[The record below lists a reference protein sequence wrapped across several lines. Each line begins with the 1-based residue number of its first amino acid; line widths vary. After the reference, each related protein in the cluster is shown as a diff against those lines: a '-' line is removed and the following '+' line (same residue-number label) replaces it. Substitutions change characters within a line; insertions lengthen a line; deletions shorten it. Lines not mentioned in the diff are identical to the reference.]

1 MDLISRTK
9 LTYLRYYISG
19 NFAFW
24 LGSVSAECFIHLG
37 SLGLSQF
44 WSVSLNIETASEIKY
59 FNKFEEL
66 FQQEHEHYLQIVRTL
81 NNAMNTLKTYLHY
94 IRSSF
99 QLIARHIC
107 KPFLVL
113 SSLDLCVLFL

>member
-1 MDLISRTK
+1 MLKKDNFFCVSSSFADDLISRTK
-9 LTYLRYYISG
+9 LIYLRYYISG

-44 WSVSLNIETASEIKY
+44 WSVSSNIETASEIKY

-81 NNAMNTLKTYLHY
+81 NNAMNTLKPICITYGL
-94 IRSSF
+94 
-99 QLIARHIC
+99 
-107 KPFLVL
+107 
-113 SSLDLCVLFL
+113 LFN